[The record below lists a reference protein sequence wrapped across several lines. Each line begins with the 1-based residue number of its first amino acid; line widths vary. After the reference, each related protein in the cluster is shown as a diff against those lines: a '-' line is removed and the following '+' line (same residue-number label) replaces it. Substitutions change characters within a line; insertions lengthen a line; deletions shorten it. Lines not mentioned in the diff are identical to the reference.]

1 MGLVQRM
8 VLPCLIGATQVA
20 IMDASANNFTAT
32 AYSVDSANASTV
44 TAPVGLVSGTACY
57 PQVTA
62 SSLTS
67 ADSPVTFT
75 AN

>member
-1 MGLVQRM
+1 
-8 VLPCLIGATQVA
+8 
-20 IMDASANNFTAT
+20 MDASANSFMAT
-32 AYSVDSANASTV
+32 TYSVDSANAITV
-44 TAPVGLVSGTACY
+44 TAPAGLVSGAAYCL
-57 PQVTA
+57 QVTA